1 MAGTHAFSLSL
12 AKIWPL
18 LGFLF
23 ISPNLIPSSLI
34 SKGHLPNPLICINR
48 PMTFWTL
55 CWSRRMARRWLF
67 LQRDSVWGWWERGS
81 TLGEPSSKSL
91 CGQAPSFKREVSHH
105 SYPVKSDFPICGL
118 LIHEHLHTVAGGGLV
133 GAVWIEPVLL
143 CIAGVID
150 TQQCFSAAAFHGFRL
165 LIISFARFW
174 GTAGV
179 LSVTRCTMW
188 L

>member
-105 SYPVKSDFPICGL
+105 SYPGTRNIPLFLVLTWTIQWPDREICFWNCPYMWMVSRSA
-118 LIHEHLHTVAGGGLV
+118 I
-133 GAVWIEPVLL
+133 VLEK
-143 CIAGVID
+143 
-150 TQQCFSAAAFHGFRL
+150 
-165 LIISFARFW
+165 
-174 GTAGV
+174 
-179 LSVTRCTMW
+179 
-188 L
+188 